1 MDKELH
7 KMICDKLES
16 GKSLGFQIDKPK
28 QGGHVVSVSLND
40 KLIGEVYQYDKNLE
54 RYVNVLKGNDLEKDL
69 GVNVKEWIHNDF
81 FDYVSN
87 NDELLGDSY
96 DCFFY
101 FDKNGLYLRISGVR
115 TWDEE
120 KERFGG
126 KMKIE
131 LLSE

>member
-16 GKSLGFQIDKPK
+16 GKSLGFQIDEPK

-54 RYVNVLKGNDLEKDL
+54 RYIHVLKGNDLEKDL

-81 FDYVSN
+81 FDYISN

-101 FDKNGLYLRISGVR
+101 FDNNGLYLKISGVR

-120 KERFGG
+120 KEGFGG

-131 LLSE
+131 LVTE